1 MLHLSYAKY
10 ETDVNITASLA
21 KQQDDA
27 MMEALHADDDE
38 DERLRNQ
45 SSSSDEDDAFIPNRD
60 QSNGRYQ
67 LSEQPHD
74 EGL

>member
-27 MMEALHADDDE
+27 VTKALHADDDE

-45 SSSSDEDDAFIPNRD
+45 SKQQHR
-60 QSNGRYQ
+60 R
-67 LSEQPHD
+67 
-74 EGL
+74 